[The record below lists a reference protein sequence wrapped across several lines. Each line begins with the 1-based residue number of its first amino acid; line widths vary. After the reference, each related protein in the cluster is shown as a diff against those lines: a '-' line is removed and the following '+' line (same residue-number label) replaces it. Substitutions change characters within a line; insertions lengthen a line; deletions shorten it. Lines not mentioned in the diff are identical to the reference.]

1 LECHPAQ
8 TSTLRDFASKLAG
21 EAIFLENAFVV
32 LTKIETPLKRRPG
45 YLKSG
50 YAEPKP

>member
-1 LECHPAQ
+1 LECRPTQ
-8 TSTLRDFASKLAG
+8 TSTLSDFADKLAG

-32 LTKIETPLKRRPG
+32 PKKIETPLKRHPG

-50 YAEPKP
+50 YAEPEP